1 MKANLADR
9 AGARAVDLRGPS
21 VYQGGQS
28 LKLSTKATVF
38 KRVSLLIGGP
48 SMSIGGPGPLLAP
61 ALLVDLAELQS
72 KDGFRKHYK
81 TSKIISKIARIRNKT
96 QMIS

>member
-1 MKANLADR
+1 MKAKLADR

-38 KRVSLLIGGP
+38 KRVSLLIGGQAP
-48 SMSIGGPGPLLAP
+48 PGPLLAP
-61 ALLVDLAELQS
+61 ALLVDQAELQS

-81 TSKIISKIARIRNKT
+81 TSKIISKIARI
-96 QMIS
+96 

>member
-1 MKANLADR
+1 MKAKLADR

-48 SMSIGGPGPLLAP
+48 SMSIGGPGPPGPLLAP
-61 ALLVDLAELQS
+61 ALLVDLTELQS

-81 TSKIISKIARIRNKT
+81 TFKIISKIAR
-96 QMIS
+96 M

>member
-1 MKANLADR
+1 MKAKLADR
-9 AGARAVDLRGPS
+9 TGARAVDLRGPS
-21 VYQGGQS
+21 VYQGDQS

-48 SMSIGGPGPLLAP
+48 SMSIGGPGPSGLLLAP

-81 TSKIISKIARIRNKT
+81 TSKIISKIARI
-96 QMIS
+96 

>member
-1 MKANLADR
+1 MKAKLADR
-9 AGARAVDLRGPS
+9 VGARAVDLRGPS

-38 KRVSLLIGGP
+38 KKVSLLIGGP
-48 SMSIGGPGPLLAP
+48 SMSIGGPGPPWSLLAP

-81 TSKIISKIARIRNKT
+81 TSKIISKIARI
-96 QMIS
+96 